1 MSCPQCKG
9 IDAFL
14 DALEAKW
21 DLARYRKK
29 GPNKITRM
37 LLEAIKAESVEG
49 RSLLDIGGG
58 VGAIQHE
65 LIAAG
70 LAGAVSVDASPAHIE
85 VARLESERRGHAERI
100 QQRVGD
106 FVDLAPEVEA
116 ADIVT
121 LDAVICCYH
130 DVEKLVGLSSA
141 KAKRTYGVVYPRDN
155 WPFKLLARLVNM
167 LSWVTRARGRLFVHP
182 TAVVEGLIT
191 GNGLTRT
198 YYRKV
203 DTWQVAVYTRP
214 NPA

>member
-14 DALEAKW
+14 DAREAQC

-29 GPNKITRM
+29 GPDNTTRM
-37 LLEAIKAESVEG
+37 LLDAVKAEGVEG

-70 LAGAVSVDASPAHIE
+70 LASAVSVDASRAHLE
-85 VARLESERRGHAERI
+85 VARQESERRGHATRI
-100 QQRVGD
+100 QQRFGD

-121 LDAVICCYH
+121 LDRVICCYH
-130 DVEKLVGLSSA
+130 DVESLVGLSSA
-141 KAKRTYGVVYPRDN
+141 RAKSVYAVVYPRDN
-155 WPFKLLARLVNM
+155 WLSRLLFRPMNTLFWIM
-167 LSWVTRARGRLFVHP
+167 RMTGRVYVHP
-182 TAVVEGLIT
+182 TSVVEGLIT
-191 GNGLTRT
+191 GNGLRRT
-198 YYRKV
+198 YHREIGS
-203 DTWQVAVYTRP
+203 WQVAVFTR
-214 NPA
+214 AQA

>member
-14 DALEAKW
+14 DAREAQW

-29 GPNKITRM
+29 GPDKTTRM
-37 LLEAIKAESVEG
+37 LLDAVKAEGVEG

-70 LAGAVSVDASPAHIE
+70 LASAVSVDASRAHIE
-85 VARLESERRGHAERI
+85 VARLESERRGHTGRI
-100 QQRVGD
+100 QARFGD

-121 LDAVICCYH
+121 LDRVICCYH
-130 DVEKLVGLSSA
+130 DAESLVGLSSA
-141 KAKRTYGVVYPRDN
+141 RAKSVYAVVYPRDN
-155 WPFKLLARLVNM
+155 WLSRLLFRPMNTLFWIM
-167 LSWVTRARGRLFVHP
+167 RMTGRVYVHP
-182 TAVVEGLIT
+182 TSVVEALVE
-191 GNGLTRT
+191 GNGLRRT
-198 YYRKV
+198 YHRKSGS
-203 DTWQVAVYTRP
+203 WQVAVFTR
-214 NPA
+214 A